1 MLCGV
6 QGVSFAGPAA
16 CMLTCGVLTP
26 AAVSSQ
32 LITGTLVALLSV
44 AFACGSWARAGLYCN
59 HQVRPETH
67 LVPLLVVV
75 YVPVVASWHQLWDAQ
90 LDVQD
95 LHSLSLLVC
104 AGQAAC

>member
-1 MLCGV
+1 MLSAV

-59 HQVRPETH
+59 HQVRPETN
-67 LVPLLVVV
+67 LVPTRVRFL
-75 YVPVVASWHQLWDAQ
+75 SRGQLWAAQ
-90 LDVQD
+90 VDGQD
-95 LHSLSLLVC
+95 LHCFSLLVC